1 MATVREDAGMSDIS
15 NGYKR
20 NHHEYSYRLPTPPRI
35 IVPPPTITTN
45 MPDLTVANGGAEEL
59 DMSFLRELDL
69 EDVVQKNTLLEWAYE
84 RRRQAQMILPWL
96 YLGPMVAA
104 KDKAF
109 LEREGITMALAVRS
123 KVNSMM
129 GAVQAAGEVCMEVA
143 TVEAPNFHD
152 LVGIFTQTTRIINTH
167 VARVRQHTLEK
178 TGEPSLGKVLVF
190 CESGNEKSA
199 AVAAAYLME
208 TLNNFDY
215 IKAMQ
220 VCQAQRFCINFDD
233 TIKNVLRS
241 HWDIIQARRS
251 VADSNAQAP
260 SQSRVTNDHDQSGLQ
275 IRAVPTM
282 KLKRSIEHTLDE
294 DMDMEDVMDES
305 DALRFAGRD
314 VTPFQDT

>member
-1 MATVREDAGMSDIS
+1 MSDFS
-15 NGYKR
+15 DGHKR
-20 NHHEYSYRLPTPPRI
+20 NQHEYSYRLPMPPRI
-35 IVPPPTITTN
+35 VVPPPSHTIT
-45 MPDLTVANGGAEEL
+45 MPHLTLGNGSAEDL

-69 EDVVQKNTLLEWAYE
+69 EGIVQKNILDDWAYE

-109 LEREGITMALAVRS
+109 LEREGITMVLAVRS
-123 KVNSMM
+123 NRNSMM
-129 GAVQAAGEVCMEVA
+129 GAVQAAGEVGVEVA

-152 LVGIFTQTTRIINTH
+152 LIGRFAEATKIINTH
-167 VARVRQHTLEK
+167 VARVRQRTLEK
-178 TGEPSLGKVLVF
+178 TGQPSLGKALVF

-220 VCQAQRFCINFDD
+220 VCQAQRFSINFDD
-233 TIKNVLRS
+233 TLKNILRA
-241 HWDIIQARRS
+241 HWDIVQARRS
-251 VADSNAQAP
+251 VADYNAQAP
-260 SQSRVTNDHDQSGLQ
+260 SHSRSTNDLNPSRSHLQ
-275 IRAVPTM
+275 AVPTM
-282 KLKRSIEHTLDE
+282 NQKRSIEQTLDE
-294 DMDMEDVMDES
+294 DMDMEDDMDES